1 MASKRDTAAL
11 KMPRAVIPATV
22 DVRAIRTGLGLTQAA
37 FAARYGLNIHTLRQ
51 WEQGLREPEAP
62 TRAYLVAIERIPSDV
77 ARALGTL

>member
-1 MASKRDTAAL
+1 MSKRRQATTPDMPQAA
-11 KMPRAVIPATV
+11 IPATI
-22 DVRAIRTGLGLTQAA
+22 DVRAIRLNLGLTQAV

-62 TRAYLVAIERIPSDV
+62 TRAYLVAIDRIPSDV